1 MNRPHFIYQS
11 ITTLVAAIMLPL
23 AFSMFQESPVTY
35 ESDLYKNKTNQ
46 WFYEVKIFHSLIDSF
61 STAGDATKKIVLTER
76 LFETNDFDKST
87 QLAGFEYIITGMENS
102 KKSSINTVF
111 KAKFI
116 RKIFGDHEVPK
127 QFPKE
132 LKFELRKW
140 SYIDILGKNDEALA
154 QVVHHDYDTDAY
166 DDY

>member
-1 MNRPHFIYQS
+1 MNRPNFIYRS
-11 ITTLVAAIMLPL
+11 TTILVAVIMLPL
-23 AFSMFQESPVTY
+23 AFSMLPESPVTY

-61 STAGDATKKIVLTER
+61 ATAGDATKKIVLTER

-87 QLAGFEYIITGMENS
+87 QLAGFEYIIIGMEDS
-102 KKSSINTVF
+102 KKTNINTVF

-116 RKIFGDHEVPK
+116 RKIFGDHEFPK

-132 LKFELRKW
+132 LKFEIRKW
-140 SYIDILGKNDEALA
+140 NYIDILGNNDEPLT
-154 QVVHHDYDTDAY
+154 QVLHHLYSDDDY